1 MRKAANDEGESWNP
15 VPKRA
20 GSPAA
25 LLPADGAFWRICSGA
40 GRPNAE
46 PRRSLLSLCC
56 LCQCSL
62 SISQGEMAMR
72 IPTYSTF
79 IRMQTR
85 IFQTEY
91 VTRMMNTRVVRE
103 RIPGRL
109 KFAYICTALI
119 VTRIYIRSCDWILYG
134 GFPFYTDRA
143 TSSFRGGPS
152 GPVFELF

>member
-25 LLPADGAFWRICSGA
+25 LLPADGASWRICSGA
-40 GRPNAE
+40 GRPNADA
-46 PRRSLLSLCC
+46 PYSLSLCS
-56 LCQCSL
+56 LCHWSL
-62 SISQGEMAMR
+62 SISQGEVAIR
-72 IPTYSTF
+72 NPTYSTF

-85 IFQTEY
+85 FFQTEY

-109 KFAYICTALI
+109 KFAYIHTALI